1 MTWTLIWL
9 STFFPE
15 LQFTLSPFWYNATA
29 VTQTTYCSVTIPD
42 GNPCLCPSLLLQIV
56 CLQNVVFELEA
67 VTDGDTQQVKHSTRP
82 SPFVGGITSSTHR
95 SVRAVTSPTEQHVG
109 DVTSSIQQS
118 VGDVTSPTQ
127 QSVGDVTSP
136 VVPLFGNV
144 TKQKKGPIVLALH
157 EQCSA
162 GKVTQSPDYT
172 TEESMTTANSC
183 KDVSVK
189 TCETFGHSELG
200 VKEGTSSLITLLG
213 ANGKCREASKLPL
226 DSDSCRRT
234 TKTIQSD
241 IDVAAARQHRDVN
254 AVCTDGKV
262 LKTAR
267 ALARGPESSKSK
279 QTCKKLLRG
288 QMKFIPEW
296 GQIAFLCTP
305 LWVFRLNGLL
315 KKQKQKTTTN
325 LSLMY
330 ILWLCCQQR

>member
-1 MTWTLIWL
+1 MT
-9 STFFPE
+9 E
-15 LQFTLSPFWYNATA
+15 
-29 VTQTTYCSVTIPD
+29 
-42 GNPCLCPSLLLQIV
+42 
-56 CLQNVVFELEA
+56 
-67 VTDGDTQQVKHSTRP
+67 GDTQQVQHSTRP
-82 SPFVGGITSSTHR
+82 SPIVGGITSSTHP
-95 SVRAVTSPTEQHVG
+95 SVRDVTSPTEQH
-109 DVTSSIQQS
+109 
-118 VGDVTSPTQ
+118 
-127 QSVGDVTSP
+127 VGDVTSP

-144 TKQKKGPIVLALH
+144 TKQKKGPTVLVLH
-157 EQCSA
+157 EHCLA

-172 TEESMTTANSC
+172 IEESTTTANSC
-183 KDVSVK
+183 KDVPVK
-189 TCETFGHSELG
+189 TCETFGHSESG

-241 IDVAAARQHRDVN
+241 IGVAAARQHRDVN

-262 LKTAR
+262 LKTAS

-305 LWVFRLNGLL
+305 L
-315 KKQKQKTTTN
+315 
-325 LSLMY
+325 
-330 ILWLCCQQR
+330 